1 MFIFLLNHTLFHRT
15 SWYFQT
21 WHEAIGIFWTCQI
34 SIIWKKY
41 KENYIFSNF
50 WKEKWLKR
58 HIWREK
64 WNEFT
69 ARVQTHAK
77 KSKLKWYLKS
87 FFFSNKN
94 RNNIFF
100 LLQVH
105 PYYKVCWK
113 KRHFSLTMNMNSY
126 KFNFCIIW
134 TTCLVCFKTN
144 ILIFGKAIK
153 WIASK

>member
-1 MFIFLLNHTLFHRT
+1 MRSWKRWVGASDILKLVFIFLLNHTLFHRT

-87 FFFSNKN
+87 FFFRIRTGIISFFFYKSIPITRSAGKN
-94 RNNIFF
+94 GIF
-100 LLQVH
+100 H
-105 PYYKVCWK
+105 
-113 KRHFSLTMNMNSY
+113 
-126 KFNFCIIW
+126 
-134 TTCLVCFKTN
+134 
-144 ILIFGKAIK
+144 
-153 WIASK
+153 